1 MEHTCSAYGLG
12 YLNHMACATCG
23 NGYGKSVLAAKERVI
38 RCTLATCHA
47 YNGGEMQR
55 AHLRRRTRSQVS
67 GTSTCFP
74 FYGRR
79 FATAFRASGSS
90 GSLLRARHSNIAS
103 GGIGGPSYVI
113 ACGSKLIKYKIA
125 SGIVGTGGGAS
136 DEDDGGGVSRAP
148 LRGAS

>member
-1 MEHTCSAYGLG
+1 
-12 YLNHMACATCG
+12 
-23 NGYGKSVLAAKERVI
+23 
-38 RCTLATCHA
+38 
-47 YNGGEMQR
+47 MQR
-55 AHLRRRTRSQVS
+55 AHLRRRTWSQVS
-67 GTSTCFP
+67 GTSTCFL

-90 GSLLRARHSNIAS
+90 GSLLRAKHSNIAS

-136 DEDDGGGVSRAP
+136 DDDDGGGVSRAP